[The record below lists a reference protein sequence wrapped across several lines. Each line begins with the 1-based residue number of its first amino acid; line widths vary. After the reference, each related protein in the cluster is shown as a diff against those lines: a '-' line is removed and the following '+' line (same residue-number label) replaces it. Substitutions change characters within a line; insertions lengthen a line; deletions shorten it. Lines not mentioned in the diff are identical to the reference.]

1 MAIDSVVDFTVDDL
15 RNQGGQLGQLTPFNG
30 GLVAPGW
37 GHSGKDAIKN
47 NAQVLSPRFL
57 FVGLSDVGKVDVFEL
72 GTGRHI
78 TSIDC
83 PGVRVVGSYWRQ

>member
-1 MAIDSVVDFTVDDL
+1 MLFRSADLTVDDL

-57 FVGLSDVGKVDVFEL
+57 FVALSDVGKVDVFEL
-72 GTGRHI
+72 GTGRHV

-83 PGVRVVGSYWRQ
+83 PGARVVASYWRQ